1 MPSMVVSSIAK
12 AADDLGDAA
21 ADPDDRGGAS
31 LEHARLPAM
40 AAVAMRPQD
49 NIALFRAVKT
59 VTSLTL
65 GIVLGGGAAVNSFRE
80 AAV

>member
-1 MPSMVVSSIAK
+1 
-12 AADDLGDAA
+12 
-21 ADPDDRGGAS
+21 
-31 LEHARLPAM
+31 M